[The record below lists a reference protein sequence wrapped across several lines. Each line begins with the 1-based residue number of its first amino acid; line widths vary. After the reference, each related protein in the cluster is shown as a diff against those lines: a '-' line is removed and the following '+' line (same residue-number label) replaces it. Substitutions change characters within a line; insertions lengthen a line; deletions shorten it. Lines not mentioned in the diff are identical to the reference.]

1 MSLQRF
7 FLFLFPLWILF
18 LSVPSDILAEKVSL
32 PEQCRDYF
40 NFKDYEK
47 TLQLANKIIEDP
59 ANKKNKDLV
68 EEMLYLVNESGEEL
82 RDQVQK
88 KVAVNN
94 FQTMATQCAI
104 YKRKFK
110 VQIDISEDGFYY
122 NVIYRHDALKQL
134 VKLNPKS
141 KHIEFIKLKS
151 LLRESQYALD
161 PVYRFKED
169 TRLIGLYNSYISNYP
184 GSQYLPNLMGRVADL
199 YFNLYEEAIT
209 LKGQLGYS
217 DEQANGF
224 YDQSMSLYKSII
236 RNYPGSDAAASIG
249 EIRINDVK
257 LRKEPLTKSQVLKK
271 LKIGT
276 LVKIVERSSDRF
288 AISNM
293 YEYWYR
299 IRLPDGIEGWVY
311 GVYLN
316 TQYGR

>member
-1 MSLQRF
+1 MSPQRF
-7 FLFLFPLWILF
+7 FFTVIPLWVLF
-18 LSVPSDILAEKVSL
+18 IFIPTDALAVNVPLSD
-32 PEQCRDYF
+32 QCRDYY

-47 TLQLANKIIEDP
+47 TLELANKVIEDP
-59 ANKKNKDLV
+59 ANRRNKDLV
-68 EEMLYLVNESGEEL
+68 EEMLYYVNECGEEL

-88 KVAVNN
+88 KVTIKN
-94 FQTMATQCAI
+94 FPTMVTQCAV
-104 YKRKFK
+104 YKKRYK
-110 VQIDISEDGFYY
+110 VQIDITEDGFYY
-122 NVIYRHDALKQL
+122 NVIYRHDALRQL
-134 VKLNPKS
+134 VKFNPKS
-141 KHIEFIKLKS
+141 KHIEFIRLKS

-161 PVYRFKED
+161 PVFRFNED
-169 TRLIGLYNSYISNYP
+169 MRLIGLYNSYISNYP
-184 GSQYLPNLMGRVADL
+184 GSQYLPNLIGRIADL

-217 DEQANGF
+217 DEQANAF
-224 YDQSMSLYKSII
+224 YDKSMVLYKNII

-257 LRKEPLTKSQVLKK
+257 LRKEPITKSQVLKK

-276 LVKIVERSSDRF
+276 LVKIVERSKDRF

-316 TQYGR
+316 TQYGK